1 MKSFAI
7 KTLRNRY
14 VIPFEIDTDSQSFE
28 EVCGRI
34 ADHQDDLFAFLGR
47 EKSRKKSRWVRQSLE
62 KGEQD
67 VYQYIRDEFSG
78 EEDFGQGTEI
88 EKAGCFWHL
97 EMNRPVKLLFM
108 EDASAPEQGIVV
120 TIHDMGLYLFR
131 SGVGFLWYE
140 IKPVREIQDSASLIR
155 FQYAFK
161 ELNRGYSNKLW
172 METKSIEAPEGY
184 TDQYIPFLLGNWI
197 AERLAFLHPSYQTA
211 RKNSF
216 VKNLHKVCKLPEKEL
231 TESLPPY
238 CPDKALLF
246 TYAVFR
252 RASDWQMGE
261 EEIRTAYYLT
271 SGYTETYAMSDRVVS
286 EARSPFANV
295 LWMAS
300 REGCGYYAWVD
311 DKNEQFFTGNL
322 YSKII
327 NDYFLLYIR
336 TLYQSY
342 SLLRFSV
349 KISKLLPND
358 VNKYLLVSD
367 ETEAISGKID
377 RISTEINL
385 FLVKSIATSVSHIH
399 HQNEFYQYLC
409 EKFKIEEDVRS
420 VTAGLD
426 SLCRIQH
433 ETVRKKQEEAEKKA
447 REIQEQTEKREKDA
461 DNQFQIGL
469 GFMTFL
475 TGISALTDAFT
486 LVTEFTYRDLN
497 GARLAALWG
506 MFGFCILV
514 IVLSVL
520 IFSLSVSRLWRNK
533 DRDRKKGNQ
542 KVKKDSAG
550 RRKKRSR
557 EKESGKESN
566 TQDKA

>member
-1 MKSFAI
+1 
-7 KTLRNRY
+7 
-14 VIPFEIDTDSQSFE
+14 
-28 EVCGRI
+28 
-34 ADHQDDLFAFLGR
+34 
-47 EKSRKKSRWVRQSLE
+47 
-62 KGEQD
+62 
-67 VYQYIRDEFSG
+67 
-78 EEDFGQGTEI
+78 
-88 EKAGCFWHL
+88 
-97 EMNRPVKLLFM
+97 
-108 EDASAPEQGIVV
+108 
-120 TIHDMGLYLFR
+120 
-131 SGVGFLWYE
+131 
-140 IKPVREIQDSASLIR
+140 
-155 FQYAFK
+155 
-161 ELNRGYSNKLW
+161 
-172 METKSIEAPEGY
+172 
-184 TDQYIPFLLGNWI
+184 
-197 AERLAFLHPSYQTA
+197 
-211 RKNSF
+211 
-216 VKNLHKVCKLPEKEL
+216 
-231 TESLPPY
+231 
-238 CPDKALLF
+238 
-246 TYAVFR
+246 
-252 RASDWQMGE
+252 
-261 EEIRTAYYLT
+261 
-271 SGYTETYAMSDRVVS
+271 MSDRVVS

-433 ETVRKKQEEAEKKA
+433 ETVLKKQEEAEKKA

-475 TGISALTDAFT
+475 TGISALTDASFT

>member
-231 TESLPPY
+231 TESLPSF

-252 RASDWQMGE
+252 RASDWQMGK

-409 EKFKIEEDVRS
+409 EKFTIEEDVRS

-426 SLCRIQH
+426 SLGKIQH